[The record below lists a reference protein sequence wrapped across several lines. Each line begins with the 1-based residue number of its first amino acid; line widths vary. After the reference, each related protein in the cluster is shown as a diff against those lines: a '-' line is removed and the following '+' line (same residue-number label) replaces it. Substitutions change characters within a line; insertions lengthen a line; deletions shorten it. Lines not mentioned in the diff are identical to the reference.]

1 MTTGQEGPILLSLF
15 VFSPSHSFTCV
26 KDCHVLVV
34 FLSPEITTLKIP
46 VTQRVRPSSNAE
58 NSL

>member
-1 MTTGQEGPILLSLF
+1 LLSLF